1 MLIRLTVV
9 PKECWDNDFEEEGSE
24 IWKIPE
30 NITDA
35 QEKVK
40 GYLNNI
46 RTFSSHIEDLK
57 RFRQL
62 HPRTHRRNPAQETLL
77 DEIDAMIE
85 ISTLDGF
92 TPPPGPPQ
100 SPKKSAPSLGSS
112 QWSFEDRFTSFA
124 IDEERVKL
132 PTPPP
137 ATVQDPDALAP
148 KDLQARRLLEKIL
161 GESDDLRMEVKPE
174 QLTKMI
180 EYVIGLQGRCD
191 DFESLDGSKSS
202 WNVGLGVFV

>member
-1 MLIRLTVV
+1 VITLISA
-9 PKECWDNDFEEEGSE
+9 PKECWDNDFEEEGAE
-24 IWKIPE
+24 MWKIPE

-46 RTFSSHIEDLK
+46 RTFSSIIEDLK

-62 HPRTHRRNPAQETLL
+62 HPRTHKRTPAQESLL

-92 TPPPGPPQ
+92 TPPPFSGPPP
-100 SPKKSAPSLGSS
+100 SPKKSTPSLGSS
-112 QWSFEDRFTSFA
+112 QWSFEDRFTAFS
-124 IDEERVKL
+124 IDDERTKV

-137 ATVQDPDALAP
+137 ATVPDSEALAP
-148 KDLQARRLLEKIL
+148 KDFQARRLLERIL
-161 GESDDLRMEVKPE
+161 GESDDMRMEVKPE

-180 EYVIGLQGRCD
+180 EFVNGLRGRCD
-191 DFESLDGSKSS
+191 DFEGLDGKNL
-202 WNVGLGVFV
+202 WNVGLGLFV

>member
-1 MLIRLTVV
+1 LTDPA

-24 IWKIPE
+24 MWKIPD

-46 RTFSSHIEDLK
+46 RTFSSHIENLK

-62 HPRTHRRNPAQETLL
+62 HPRTHARPPAQGNLL

-92 TPPPGPPQ
+92 TPPPGPPP
-100 SPKKSAPSLGSS
+100 SPKKSPSLGSS

-124 IDEERVKL
+124 IDEERTRV
-132 PTPPP
+132 PTPPT
-137 ATVQDPDALAP
+137 ATVLDPDALAP

-174 QLTKMI
+174 QLVRMI
-180 EYVIGLQGRCD
+180 DYVIALQRRCD
-191 DFESLDGSKSS
+191 DFGSLDDVDSL
-202 WNVGLGVFV
+202 WNGEMFV